1 LRINDGIRVLRVFVI
16 DDEGKQLGEMSTLDA
31 MALAKER
38 LLDLVE
44 VSPKAAMPVCRIMDY
59 GKHIYQQSKQLRLAK
74 AKQKKVEIKGV
85 RLGIRTDV
93 HDLEFKKL
101 QSEKFLGH
109 GDKVK
114 IEIVLRGREKAHQDL
129 ARQNLQKFMS
139 SITVPYKVEDPIK
152 RFPGGFNVLIA
163 PAAE

>member
-1 LRINDGIRVLRVFVI
+1 
-16 DDEGKQLGEMSTLDA
+16 MSTLDA